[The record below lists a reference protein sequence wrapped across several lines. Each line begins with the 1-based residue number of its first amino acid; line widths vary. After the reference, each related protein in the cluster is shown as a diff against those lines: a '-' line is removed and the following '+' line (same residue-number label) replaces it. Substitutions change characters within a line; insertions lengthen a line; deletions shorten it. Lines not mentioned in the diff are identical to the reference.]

1 MPGFIGKKLCPEL
14 IIVKSNFTKYQEV
27 SQQVR
32 EILVEYD
39 PVFSPMGLDEAYLD
53 LTSYVTQ
60 LMNDETGHVTSE
72 DYHNIDETDTGI
84 EDCIETCLDDTEK
97 YETEHEGV
105 ISLPEHEGVISLP
118 DSYWECALRVVTE
131 MRERIEERTCLT
143 ASAGIAVN
151 KMLAKIASDVNKPNG
166 QYFIPPER
174 EKILHFI
181 RSLPIRKVTYND
193 VHMLIN
199 SCYILKV
206 AGIGKVTEKMLK
218 SLSIESCQDLYDNR
232 AILKLLFSKLS
243 FEHFL
248 NISLGI
254 GSYTIHKY
262 IYQYIDII
270 MCIYIVVNGRERVL
284 VLKGH

>member
-53 LTSYVTQ
+53 LTNYVTQ
-60 LMNDETGHVTSE
+60 LMNDETINKGHVTSE

-84 EDCIETCLDDTEK
+84 EDCTETCFDNTER
-97 YETEHEGV
+97 YET
-105 ISLPEHEGVISLP
+105 EHEGVISLP

-131 MRERIEERTCLT
+131 IRERIEKRTCLT

-193 VHMLIN
+193 VYMLIS

-218 SLSIESCQDLYDNR
+218 SLSIETCQDLYDNR

-262 IYQYIDII
+262 TLYILIY
-270 MCIYIVVNGRERVL
+270 
-284 VLKGH
+284 